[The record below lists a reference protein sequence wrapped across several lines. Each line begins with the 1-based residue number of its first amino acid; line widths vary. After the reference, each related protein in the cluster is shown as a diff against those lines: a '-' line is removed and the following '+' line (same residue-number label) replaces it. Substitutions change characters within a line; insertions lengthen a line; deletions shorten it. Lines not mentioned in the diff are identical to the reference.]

1 MKGQE
6 RVRAALREAGLDID
20 PVRLSE
26 SARTAQLAADAL
38 NTELGSIVKSLVFL
52 ADGDPVLVLV
62 AGDRRAS
69 IAKLRSLL
77 KARRVMIADAD
88 RVREETGF
96 SIGGVPPVGHSRP
109 LPVWIDASLSRFET
123 VHAAAGHHQ
132 VVFPIS
138 YRALVA
144 TTNGQVA
151 DVKEH

>member
-6 RVRAALREAGLDID
+6 RVKAALQEAGMDID
-20 PVRLSE
+20 LVRLSE

-38 NTELGSIVKSLVFL
+38 NTPLGSIVKSLVFL

-69 IAKLRSLL
+69 VEKLKGLM

-96 SIGGVPPVGHSRP
+96 SIGGVPPVGHSPP

-138 YRALVA
+138 YQALVEM
-144 TTNGQVA
+144 TSGHVA
-151 DVKEH
+151 DVTET